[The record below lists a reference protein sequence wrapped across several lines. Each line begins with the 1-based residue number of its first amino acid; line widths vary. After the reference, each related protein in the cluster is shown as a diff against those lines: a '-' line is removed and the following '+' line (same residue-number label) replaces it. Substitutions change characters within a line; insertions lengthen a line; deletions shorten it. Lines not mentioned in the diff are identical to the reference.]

1 MIEKEKFVQ
10 HFFPELDY
18 VKCSYNNLVN
28 IIRAANI
35 EEDELPEDVHDLEDF
50 LKQQIAK
57 NIIRY
62 LLEQAIDYPRD
73 DDGFKTYCAVE
84 KAWLAS
90 EDDFAIDCKDFV
102 SFDHTD
108 LYIQL
113 EEFMECIINDF
124 LVPNEFTQLTFI
136 EKSDS
141 DWAYRLSRYFHTVVI
156 VK

>member
-1 MIEKEKFVQ
+1 MIEKEEFVQ

-18 VKCSYNNLVN
+18 VKRTYNQLIN
-28 IIRAANI
+28 IIRAADI
-35 EEDELPEDVHDLEDF
+35 EEGELPEDINDLEDF

-57 NIIRY
+57 NILRY
-62 LLEQAIDYPRD
+62 LLEHAIAYPRD
-73 DDGFKTYCAVE
+73 DDGFETYCAVE

-90 EDDFAIDCKDFV
+90 EDDLAINFKDFV
-102 SFDHTD
+102 SFDYSD

-136 EKSDS
+136 EKSDEA
-141 DWAYRLSRYFHTVVI
+141 WAYILSKYFDIVVI